1 MSKVYTAI
9 MILSMLAVG
18 YLVVGAIQYD
28 LNRMT
33 LRDTCTELDGVAI
46 MSFGK
51 VVCIDKSVVKGMAN
65 N

>member
-1 MSKVYTAI
+1 MSKAYTTI
-9 MILSMLAVG
+9 LILSMLATC
-18 YLVVGAIQYD
+18 YLIVSAIHYD

-33 LRDTCTELDGVAI
+33 LRDTCTELGGIAI
-46 MSFGK
+46 MSFGE